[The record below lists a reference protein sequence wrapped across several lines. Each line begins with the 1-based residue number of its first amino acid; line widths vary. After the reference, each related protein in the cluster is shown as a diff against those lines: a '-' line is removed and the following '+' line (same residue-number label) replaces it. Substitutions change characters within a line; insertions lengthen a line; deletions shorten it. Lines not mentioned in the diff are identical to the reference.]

1 MSCYYAEQ
9 DKKIIDKG
17 LQVIIIKKINNKKNE
32 ECLKME
38 KEHQN
43 KNKKIIN
50 MEFGDNNLAK
60 IKHSISERISE
71 RNNKILIKSEKKIE
85 NSDEDKIEK
94 NNSNISNEKKL
105 EIKFNT
111 KPYEKNKIFNGENNA
126 QDIQIIKELTK
137 DSYTDYTLDNTFLV
151 FSSIDDIFFLIYAT
165 YKRTIVFYNILDNVK
180 FNEIKNAHNRD
191 ITNFRHFSD
200 DINKRDLII
209 SISLSDNNLKLW
221 DISNFV
227 CLLNIENVNKTGRLF
242 SACLLNF
249 QNSNYLITSNAYGN
263 NLESI
268 KVFDFNGIK
277 IKEINDSNESTYF
290 IDIYKDKNNSKIYI
304 LTGNN
309 GYVKSYD
316 FVENKIYHKYADD
329 DQRHCSIIIDNH
341 SNNNEIKMFES
352 SFDGHL
358 RIWDFHLGIL
368 LNKIKVCDTS
378 WLFGICLW
386 NEEFLFVGCGDKS
399 IKLIE
404 LKNGLIVNTLFG
416 NKNKV
421 LSVKKI
427 TLPKYGGCLVYQG
440 YEKEQIKILLNKN
453 LYLN

>member
-1 MSCYYAEQ
+1 M
-9 DKKIIDKG
+9 
-17 LQVIIIKKINNKKNE
+17 
-32 ECLKME
+32 
-38 KEHQN
+38 
-43 KNKKIIN
+43 
-50 MEFGDNNLAK
+50 
-60 IKHSISERISE
+60 
-71 RNNKILIKSEKKIE
+71 
-85 NSDEDKIEK
+85 
-94 NNSNISNEKKL
+94 
-105 EIKFNT
+105 
-111 KPYEKNKIFNGENNA
+111 
-126 QDIQIIKELTK
+126 
-137 DSYTDYTLDNTFLV
+137 
-151 FSSIDDIFFLIYAT
+151 
-165 YKRTIVFYNILDNVK
+165 
-180 FNEIKNAHNRD
+180 
-191 ITNFRHFSD
+191 
-200 DINKRDLII
+200 
-209 SISLSDNNLKLW
+209 
-221 DISNFV
+221 
-227 CLLNIENVNKTGRLF
+227 NKTGRLF
-242 SACLLNF
+242 SACLLSF

-440 YEKEQIKILLNKN
+440 YEKEQIKIILNKN
-453 LYLN
+453 L